1 MCKLFTPNMERIL
14 FQSRSNASH
23 CSVGAMKPAT
33 TTACVSA
40 FVPLSSKYALK
51 SLPAITTV
59 LAVGPCLC
67 RMVTE
72 RYEVCESW
80 NNGRPAFRVFETWAS
95 SLPWHRVYELSSHP
109 SESTVGT
116 RRPRILSARLDGR
129 DALRSMV
136 KRKVNVK
143 KI

>member
-51 SLPAITTV
+51 SLPAITTD

-72 RYEVCESW
+72 RCEVCESW
-80 NNGRPAFRVFETWAS
+80 NNGGLSPAFSTHGLLLYLGIEFAN
-95 SLPWHRVYELSSHP
+95 SHQ
-109 SESTVGT
+109 SFRADRSTG
-116 RRPRILSARLDGR
+116 RPRIFSARLDGR
-129 DALRSMV
+129 DARRSMV
-136 KRKVNVK
+136 NRKVNVK